1 MKVVKIDD
9 EETKL
14 TKRQQ
19 QKVAILKL
27 TANGK
32 YIENVGI
39 RDNEFFLLTE
49 GEDDEE
55 YLAFMQHSPLKG
67 GVKTTADEVS
77 RLTKLLSIG
86 VQVAELKEQLS
97 GGKESN
103 REVGESPSS

>member
-49 GEDDEE
+49 GVDDEE
-55 YLAFMQHSPLKG
+55 YLAFTFLDTENDVSTAKLLELRAKAREIASMLDALKG
-67 GVKTTADEVS
+67 DIECQK
-77 RLTKLLSIG
+77 RK
-86 VQVAELKEQLS
+86 
-97 GGKESN
+97 
-103 REVGESPSS
+103 